1 MTTRICVKE
10 GQYVEIFVP
19 DSYEGANLLDSD
31 EYVKFR
37 ELLVKMIGA
46 EK

>member
-19 DSYEGANLLDSD
+19 DSFEGSD
-31 EYVKFR
+31 ILESNFYVEFR